1 MQRVDT
7 KGFGVHAFNDSAAF
21 DISRATISQ

>member
-7 KGFGVHAFNDSAAF
+7 KGFGVHAFNDSAASA
-21 DISRATISQ
+21 ISRATIG

>member
-7 KGFGVHAFNDSAAF
+7 KKV
-21 DISRATISQ
+21 